1 MFLLN
6 SDVSLEDCFFT
17 WSSLLCC
24 DNIKWRVL
32 LSRAL
37 QSYEFITNIGIG
49 LHRLAFH
56 QTQKKQ
62 KCKGKAAVNMNFT
75 SKQSQGCKTRIGQ
88 KSPSKSQKWLKCLSK
103 GQQGQTKGRQR
114 CKEGNL
120 HKIAPITISQIC
132 NQNW

>member
-1 MFLLN
+1 MTLVWRIAFSHGVASCVAITSSGAYCCHGRCNPMNLLQILA
-6 SDVSLEDCFFT
+6 SAFT
-17 WSSLLCC
+17 
-24 DNIKWRVL
+24 
-32 LSRAL
+32 AL
-37 QSYEFITNIGIG
+37 HFTK
-49 LHRLAFH
+49 H
-56 QTQKKQ
+56 KKQ
-62 KCKGKAAVNMNFT
+62 KCKGKAAANMNFT

-88 KSPSKSQKWLKCLSK
+88 KGPSKSQKWLKCLSK